1 MDLVDLLPDL
11 KAHFSNLA
19 DSFLYDIVE
28 GLEIKVKYDT
38 QRIGAFTKT
47 VTIVTNE
54 KTNNT
59 HTLTIKGTVEMTTEK
74 EGLPTKDS
82 GVFNNGKN

>member
-1 MDLVDLLPDL
+1 
-11 KAHFSNLA
+11 
-19 DSFLYDIVE
+19 
-28 GLEIKVKYDT
+28 
-38 QRIGAFTKT
+38 
-47 VTIVTNE
+47 VTNE

>member
-1 MDLVDLLPDL
+1 MIRCVSYLTLILPGSS
-11 KAHFSNLA
+11 A
-19 DSFLYDIVE
+19 
-28 GLEIKVKYDT
+28 EIKVKYDT